1 MKKVIVLVGLLS
13 AFTIKAE
20 TYQKMPVLGLVP
32 VENMYAS
39 FEIQTSKY
47 EKVILDCQSFV
58 NGMTFYND
66 KKIVHE
72 IKMINY
78 EDCSNVYDFIS
89 QSNQDKKPV
98 CMEIGLKDSTLNL
111 SNDEASACQ

>member
-1 MKKVIVLVGLLS
+1 MKKVIILVGLLG
-13 AFTIKAE
+13 AFTIQAE
-20 TYQKMPVLGLVP
+20 TFQKMPVLGLVP

-39 FEIQTSKY
+39 FEVLTPKY
-47 EKVILDCQSFV
+47 EKIILDCQSFV
-58 NGMTFYND
+58 NGMTFYNN

-72 IKMINY
+72 IKMVNY

-98 CMEIGLKDSTLNL
+98 CMEIGEEGSALNL